1 MFNVELRL
9 CESTGHAKVIEINPR
24 AAGQFYDLFE
34 RVDGYNLFDALVALE
49 TGEAPVSCRGQG
61 RDAVAAS
68 FVMRDLSGEGLGR
81 WPARGEIAALRARH
95 PGARIMIYPKRG
107 ADLRREMKW
116 LGSYRYGVVNLG
128 AASRIEL
135 GAAYEA
141 IHRDIGFHPRSRS
154 RPTKPAA
161 GLLGESAAD

>member
-1 MFNVELRL
+1 
-9 CESTGHAKVIEINPR
+9 
-24 AAGQFYDLFE
+24 
-34 RVDGYNLFDALVALE
+34 VDGYNLFDALVALE
-49 TGEAPVSCRGQG
+49 TGEAPVVHRGQG

-95 PGARIMIYPKRG
+95 PGALIMIYPKRG

-128 AASRIEL
+128 ASSRRELAS
-135 GAAYEA
+135 AYEA
-141 IHRDIGFHPRSRS
+141 IHRDIGFHPRSRVA
-154 RPTKPAA
+154 TPAA
-161 GLLGESAAD
+161 GLLGESASD

>member
-1 MFNVELRL
+1 
-9 CESTGHAKVIEINPR
+9 VIEINPR

-49 TGEAPVSCRGQG
+49 TGEAPVTCRGQG

-107 ADLRREMKW
+107 VDLRREMKW
-116 LGSYRYGVVNLG
+116 LGSYRYGVVNVG
-128 AASRIEL
+128 APSQGEL
-135 GAAYEA
+135 QAAYGR
-141 IHRDIGFHPRSRS
+141 IHREVGFHPR
-154 RPTKPAA
+154 
-161 GLLGESAAD
+161 GLALPEACSELGDAAAD